1 MKKVKVILALFI
13 LMGIILNPLKKVNA
27 HSVELDPESLISM
40 PMMIF
45 GGSGTITIKNSVS
58 NYTLYFQGVEIPS
71 TVYSQIEKTEADGKK
86 VLDILKEAY
95 TELQTEV
102 DNFETIYDEASE
114 AYQTGITN
122 NVSETELETLRT
134 AYETARSNY
143 QAKVTEYSDKV
154 DEYNNKVNEINKK
167 IKELT
172 PTYIESNWTQTKDNK
187 ISIDVTKFS
196 GEQPYVIWAKLVT
209 SNGTYYDEGIY
220 TMTGSK
226 EADINVESVTLDKT
240 TLSINEGSNYTLTAT
255 ITPSDATNKS
265 LIWKS
270 DDEKVATVSNGK
282 INGVSEGIATITVTT
297 EDGNYSDTCKV
308 TVNKKT
314 DTPKDDINTDQDTD
328 KNQNQ
333 DKEQNTDKDTTIAT
347 GNLPQTGVSI
357 LVICSII
364 VTILISIICYRKYYN
379 YKDIK

>member
-1 MKKVKVILALFI
+1 MKKVKVILVLFVLI
-13 LMGIILNPLKKVNA
+13 GIILSPLKKVNA

-71 TVYSQIEKTEADGKK
+71 TVYSQIEKIESDGKK
-86 VLDILKEAY
+86 DLDTLKQAY
-95 TELQTEV
+95 TALKTEV
-102 DNFETIYDEASE
+102 DNLKTTFDEASE

-143 QAKVTEYSDKV
+143 QTKATEYSDKV
-154 DEYNNKVNEINKK
+154 KEYNDKVTEINDK

-172 PTYIESNWTQTKDNK
+172 PTYVESNWTQTTDNK

-196 GEQPYVIWAKLVT
+196 GEQPYVIWVKLVT
-209 SNGTYYDEGIY
+209 SSGTYYDEGIY

-226 EADINVESVTLDKT
+226 AEDISVKSVTLDKK
-240 TLSINEGSNYTLTAT
+240 TLSINEGSSYTLTAT

-265 LIWKS
+265 LIWTS
-270 DDEKVATVSNGK
+270 DNEKVATVSNGK
-282 INGVSEGIATITVTT
+282 VTAVSEGSATITVTT
-297 EDGNYSDTCKV
+297 EDGDYSATCKV
-308 TVNKKT
+308 TVTKKT
-314 DTPKDDINTDQDTD
+314 VTQNSSSTDDTKKGETKVD
-328 KNQNQ
+328 
-333 DKEQNTDKDTTIAT
+333 DTTIAQ
-347 GNLPQTGVSI
+347 GKLPQTGTTTYIAIFMIIS
-357 LVICSII
+357 LSII
-364 VTILISIICYRKYYN
+364 GIMCYKKIKYYN
-379 YKDIK
+379 FK